1 MRFYILL
8 LCILHPV
15 ASTFIW
21 KASTKKK
28 PIIYEIEKNL
38 FQQKVIDSYTSDL
51 PIQSTIPT
59 QHTPQLDT
67 NSNNPYRSNNITRFA
82 LYNANFGVPPIPIY
96 DLNSL
101 QVKVINDIF
110 VECYDYNDCLYD
122 LSENDR
128 AELSL
133 YASFIENS
141 GLNSVNVPYSI
152 GLIRSKYS
160 TNVLG
165 MYTEGFS
172 QLNNQIGFW
181 IRLEDGDGN
190 RLYSS
195 LKPEEKT
202 VTILDLAVH
211 ERSHFDQPTY
221 NSNEAHCD
229 NFQSNYNYLFQKA
242 GRNFHQF
249 VLLTDGT
256 NEETETVGTI
266 EILFIILFSAT
277 FIVAAIFMYLYFWKE
292 SKKKIVYGIN
302 QKSSET
308 VPLYLNY

>member
-1 MRFYILL
+1 MRFYIFLI
-8 LCILHPV
+8 CILHPV
-15 ASTFIW
+15 TSTFIW
-21 KASTKKK
+21 KSSTKKQ
-28 PIIYEIEKNL
+28 PVIYEIEKNL

-195 LKPEEKT
+195 LKAEEKT

-242 GRNFHQF
+242 GRNFHRF
-249 VLLTDGT
+249 VLLTDET
-256 NEETETVGTI
+256 NKETESVGTR

-277 FIVAAIFMYLYFWKE
+277 FIVAAIFMYLYFLKE
-292 SKKKIVYGIN
+292 SKKNSIWH
-302 QKSSET
+302 KSK
-308 VPLYLNY
+308 VK